1 MLNKSFAEEDMQDY
15 KDYLQEKK
23 LVLKIKEEIEKPK
36 NVLQSRNHLLSKAR
50 GSIRQYLQQQI
61 IEAIHRT
68 SDEKAP
74 QDPNQIV

>member
-1 MLNKSFAEEDMQDY
+1 
-15 KDYLQEKK
+15 
-23 LVLKIKEEIEKPK
+23 
-36 NVLQSRNHLLSKAR
+36 LLSKAR

>member
-1 MLNKSFAEEDMQDY
+1 MRDY
-15 KDYLQEKK
+15 KEYLREKK

-36 NVLQSRNHLLSKAR
+36 NLLQSRNHLLSKVR

-68 SDEKAP
+68 NDENSP
-74 QDPNQIV
+74 FGPHQIV